1 MKQIRFLLLCLAALL
16 PLALGAQTQKAQA
29 VLDKCADAVRQSSG
43 LQAAFT
49 LTDAIS
55 SPKNAQTIEGT
66 LTCRQSKFVLDLPQ
80 ARTWFDGQT
89 QWSYLKANGEVNV
102 TSPTPEEIAL
112 INPLSILDLY
122 KHGYRLS
129 YKGERTVD
137 GKKVAEVEMIA
148 DNDKTAWRKLFVR
161 INTQTNLPLSVV
173 IRDKN
178 GNTATINFKS
188 IKQGL
193 NLTDKDFVFN
203 KADYPGVDIID
214 LR

>member
-1 MKQIRFLLLCLAALL
+1 
-16 PLALGAQTQKAQA
+16 
-29 VLDKCADAVRQSSG
+29 
-43 LQAAFT
+43 
-49 LTDAIS
+49 
-55 SPKNAQTIEGT
+55 
-66 LTCRQSKFVLDLPQ
+66 
-80 ARTWFDGQT
+80 
-89 QWSYLKANGEVNV
+89 
-102 TSPTPEEIAL
+102 
-112 INPLSILDLY
+112 
-122 KHGYRLS
+122 
-129 YKGERTVD
+129 
-137 GKKVAEVEMIA
+137 VAEVEMIA